1 MHIIGQKVVTG
12 ETDSI
17 RKTSSAVF
25 SGLISKFL
33 DSDLSFEFS
42 LDSVKNLSSLYSAD
56 HKVRILTWSLMS
68 RDHQK
73 CSFYGE
79 MIVRDTL
86 KKQYRNIHL
95 IDKSDSIPNPVLQRL
110 SSEMWYGA
118 VYYKIIDVHRKDKT
132 YYTLLGWHSKNA
144 KVMSKV
150 IDVLSFTLNKP
161 TFGFAIFKMPGKR
174 QSRVIFNYSSN
185 LSMSLHF
192 DEKSQRIIFDSLSPS
207 DPNQKD
213 NFEYYGPDGR
223 INAFKFK
230 KGNWNMLKDIDA
242 RNPKED
248 HTVKPPEKLK
258 QIPVHNE

>member
-1 MHIIGQKVVTG
+1 
-12 ETDSI
+12 
-17 RKTSSAVF
+17 
-25 SGLISKFL
+25 
-33 DSDLSFEFS
+33 
-42 LDSVKNLSSLYSAD
+42 
-56 HKVRILTWSLMS
+56 
-68 RDHQK
+68 
-73 CSFYGE
+73 
-79 MIVRDTL
+79 
-86 KKQYRNIHL
+86 
-95 IDKSDSIPNPVLQRL
+95 
-110 SSEMWYGA
+110 
-118 VYYKIIDVHRKDKT
+118 
-132 YYTLLGWHSKNA
+132 
-144 KVMSKV
+144 MSKV

-161 TFGFAIFKMPGKR
+161 TFGLAIFKMPGKR